1 MLIQSSIFL
10 IALIFLIAFL
20 SSGSLMT
27 DDMGAFGVSIWKFGL
42 TAIGEIGIG
51 AAITTFI
58 TARKSR

>member
-1 MLIQSSIFL
+1 MVIQTSIFL
-10 IALIFLIAFL
+10 ITLIFLIAYL

-42 TAIGEIGIG
+42 TVIGEIGIG

-58 TARKSR
+58 AARKSR